1 MRRTI
6 LQLAKAAVLGLVLC
20 LFTFAIADA
29 GPTVL
34 KFQSAYGKTGSQG
47 DIFQYFAK
55 RVSEYTNNEVE
66 IKLFW
71 PGQLVSTG
79 EAFTAI
85 QRGAIEGYCG
95 ALQYFS
101 GDMPEASG
109 QFYYSWN
116 SPLEAVEIYYDYG
129 YIDVLREAAAK
140 HGVYYIAPI
149 SCNNRSLLLKF
160 PVHKM
165 EDMQG
170 KKIRGGGGGCEAQAV
185 LAWGA
190 SPTSVAAAEQYMAL
204 QRGTIDGTLYPWYTL
219 IDIKF
224 HEVVKYL
231 ILPPVSSPG
240 IVDIVMSKK
249 EWDKLPQATKE
260 AIDRA
265 GKETMW
271 YSMTKGLIK
280 DAAILEEVQK
290 RGVEIIT
297 LSPSEAE
304 RFKKAALSAYDEY
317 ATKSDLCA
325 KQVEILKKYAKD
337 KGR

>member
-1 MRRTI
+1 MRRTV
-6 LQLAKAAVLGLVLC
+6 LQLAKAAVLGVVLC
-20 LFTFAIADA
+20 LFTFTVADA
-29 GPTVL
+29 GSTVL
-34 KFQSAYGKTGSQG
+34 KFQCAYGKNGSQG
-47 DIFQYFAK
+47 DINQYFAK
-55 RVSEYTNNEVE
+55 KVGEYTNGEVT

-71 PGQLVSTG
+71 PGQLVPTR

-85 QRGAIEGYCG
+85 KRGAIEGYCG

-116 SPLEAVEIYYDYG
+116 SPLEAAEIYYDYG
-129 YIDVLREAAAK
+129 YIDVLREAATQ
-140 HGVYYIAPI
+140 HGVYYIAPV

-160 PVHKM
+160 PVHTM
-165 EDMQG
+165 EDMKG

-190 SPTSVAAAEQYMAL
+190 SPTSVAAAEQYTAL
-204 QRGTIDGTLYPWYTL
+204 QRGTIDGTMYPWYTL
-219 IDIKF
+219 IEKKF
-224 HEVVKYL
+224 HEVVDYV

-240 IVDIVMSKK
+240 IVDIVMSQK
-249 EWDKLPQATKE
+249 EWDKLSPAHQE
-260 AIDRA
+260 AVDRA
-265 GKETMW
+265 GKEAMW

-280 DAAILEEVQK
+280 DAAILEAVREK
-290 RGVEIIT
+290 GVKVIT

-304 RFKKAALSAYDEY
+304 RFRKAALTSYDEY
-317 ATKSDLCA
+317 ASKTELCA

>member
-1 MRRTI
+1 MKRTV
-6 LQLAKAAVLGLVLC
+6 LRLGGVVVLGLVLC
-20 LFTFAIADA
+20 LLNFNIADA
-29 GPTVL
+29 GTTVL
-34 KFQSAYGKTGSQG
+34 KFQCAYGKSGSQG
-47 DIFQYFAK
+47 DINQYFAK
-55 RVSEYTNNEVE
+55 KVGEYTKGEVE
-66 IKLFW
+66 VKLFW

-79 EAFTAI
+79 EAFAAI
-85 QRGAIEGYCG
+85 KRGAIEGYCG

-109 QFYYSWN
+109 QFYYSWDN
-116 SPLEAVEIYYDYG
+116 PMEAVEIYYDYG

-140 HGVYYIAPI
+140 HDVYYIAPI

-190 SPTSVAAAEQYMAL
+190 SPTSIAAAEQYTAL
-204 QRGTIDGTLYPWYTL
+204 QRGTIEGTLYPWYTL
-219 IDIKF
+219 IDMKF

-249 EWDKLPQATKE
+249 GWDKLSPANKE

-280 DAAILEEVQK
+280 DAAILEAVKEK
-290 RGVEIIT
+290 GIEIIT
-297 LSPSEAE
+297 LSPGEAA
-304 RFKKAALSAYDEY
+304 RFRQAALTAYDEY
-317 ATKSDLCA
+317 AKKTELCA
-325 KQVEILKKYAKD
+325 KQIEILKKYAKD